1 MKQVLSILGL
11 SLLMAGPIA
20 AQSTSF
26 GLKAGLNV
34 ASLETS
40 GTDLNGKA
48 GLYVGG
54 LAHIHI
60 SPHFALQPEL
70 MYSMQGGQRDNQ
82 TVKLN
87 YVNIPFLAQ
96 YMANDGF
103 RLQTGPQLGILA
115 AAKSKTGDVEV
126 DIKDNLSGTDFS
138 WVFGAG
144 YLFPQGWG
152 IDGRFN
158 LGLSNVDDNDNS
170 TVKNRVFQIGVFYQF
185 PTTGRSSR
193 SHR

>member
-1 MKQVLSILGL
+1 
-11 SLLMAGPIA
+11 
-20 AQSTSF
+20 
-26 GLKAGLNV
+26 
-34 ASLETS
+34 
-40 GTDLNGKA
+40 
-48 GLYVGG
+48 
-54 LAHIHI
+54 
-60 SPHFALQPEL
+60 
-70 MYSMQGGQRDNQ
+70 MYSMQGGQRNNQ
-82 TVKLN
+82 TIKLN
-87 YVNIPFLAQ
+87 YVNIPFLGQ

-126 DIKDNLSGTDFS
+126 DVKDNLSGTEFS
-138 WVFGAG
+138 WIFGAG
-144 YLFPQGWG
+144 YLFKQGWG

-185 PTTGRSSR
+185 PTAGRGGR